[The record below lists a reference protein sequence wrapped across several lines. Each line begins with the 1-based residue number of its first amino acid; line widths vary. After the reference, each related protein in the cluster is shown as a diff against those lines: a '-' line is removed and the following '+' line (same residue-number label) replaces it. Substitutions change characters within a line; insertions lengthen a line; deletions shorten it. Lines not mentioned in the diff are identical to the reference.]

1 MDFKKY
7 TVEDFLN
14 DPEFIKWVMQPE
26 SDVFFFWENWL
37 IKNPEKLEDVQKA
50 KEIILALKN
59 REYHWERERKKD
71 VWNKI
76 KYVNDVYD
84 NTQKEKRSFCKN
96 FDDSRILS
104 NKASFFKSFG
114 GKVIKWAAVI
124 LLLFLSYIFFVDKV
138 NDNGPQFI
146 AEKTILLKKSTSKGQ
161 KLKVFLPDG
170 STVYM
175 NSNSSISYSKNFKSN
190 KREIK
195 LTGEAFFEVAKDS
208 LKPFVVISD
217 DLLITA
223 LGTSFNVKALADEQ
237 NISISLL
244 TGKVAV
250 QKKNT
255 IESALLLNPNE
266 AALLNRED
274 GALQRKEFN
283 YEEDIL
289 WTKGILYLKQI
300 PITEAFL
307 KLELWYGVTFEI
319 ENLPKKTLLVTG
331 TFDNEYLENVLQSL
345 SHTASFKYNIQN
357 GKIMVSFKI

>member
-1 MDFKKY
+1 
-7 TVEDFLN
+7 
-14 DPEFIKWVMQPE
+14 
-26 SDVFFFWENWL
+26 
-37 IKNPEKLEDVQKA
+37 
-50 KEIILALKN
+50 
-59 REYHWERERKKD
+59 
-71 VWNKI
+71 
-76 KYVNDVYD
+76 
-84 NTQKEKRSFCKN
+84 
-96 FDDSRILS
+96 
-104 NKASFFKSFG
+104 
-114 GKVIKWAAVI
+114 
-124 LLLFLSYIFFVDKV
+124 
-138 NDNGPQFI
+138 
-146 AEKTILLKKSTSKGQ
+146 
-161 KLKVFLPDG
+161 
-170 STVYM
+170 M

-208 LKPFVVISD
+208 LRPFVVISE

-223 LGTSFNVKALADEQ
+223 LGTSFNVKAHADEQ

-345 SHTASFKYNIQN
+345 SHTASFKYNIKN
-357 GKIMVSFKI
+357 GKIMVSFKK